1 MSIGSITNLNCK
13 TLLIAVLFI
22 FVMEPIDIIFYIVI
36 LATTV
41 PVGMLLAWLC
51 KDELRKDRKY
61 FIILAYFFTVVL
73 LAIALIYF
81 RISFILT
88 LIYAILILLI
98 LIYYSKNAKTL

>member
-1 MSIGSITNLNCK
+1 
-13 TLLIAVLFI
+13 
-22 FVMEPIDIIFYIVI
+22 MEPIDIIFYIVI
-36 LATTV
+36 LATAV